1 MTFKVVNGSWNDE
14 TLGDQ
19 FDITLKGLEGDELK
33 LSAEQIPAAGSKPS
47 DGYKE
52 GSWDTTPKADTVITE
67 DTTYT
72 YTYAKMDEAVV
83 TTPPE
88 AKTDLTYTGSEQE
101 LVTSGK
107 ASDGEMQYA
116 IGTDDQTVPTSG
128 WGTTIP
134 TGTEAGT
141 YYVWYKAAGDESH
154 TDSEPKCLTV
164 TISEKGEATVTT
176 PPEAK
181 TDLTYTGTEQ
191 ELVTGGKASDGEMQY
206 AIGTDDQTVPTS
218 GWGTTIPTGTEA
230 GTYYVWY
237 KAAGDESHTDSEPKC
252 LTVTISE
259 SPTEL
264 TVQLDNLKQDAS
276 RGVPP
281 EIKDLEL
288 EVSITI
294 KSDTAEAKT
303 VKPVKLKVSGGDITI
318 KEPVV
323 FDKAIEDLG
332 PGKQTVIVEVT
343 PKTVY
348 KQGEIYSGDEPVEGP
363 VEWKY
368 DISGKGEINIVDG
381 EPVVR
386 IYLIWDNGSIPV
398 EEIKVYALPEDE
410 IGAYR
415 LNDDGTK
422 EYLLFHTYD
431 ICMNWLGSDD
441 LCRGYERCFHKE
453 NAYVNPFVKP

>member
-1 MTFKVVNGSWNDE
+1 M
-14 TLGDQ
+14 
-19 FDITLKGLEGDELK
+19 
-33 LSAEQIPAAGSKPS
+33 
-47 DGYKE
+47 
-52 GSWDTTPKADTVITE
+52 
-67 DTTYT
+67 
-72 YTYAKMDEAVV
+72 
-83 TTPPE
+83 
-88 AKTDLTYTGSEQE
+88 
-101 LVTSGK
+101 
-107 ASDGEMQYA
+107 
-116 IGTDDQTVPTSG
+116 
-128 WGTTIP
+128 
-134 TGTEAGT
+134 
-141 YYVWYKAAGDESH
+141 
-154 TDSEPKCLTV
+154 
-164 TISEKGEATVTT
+164 
-176 PPEAK
+176 
-181 TDLTYTGTEQ
+181 
-191 ELVTGGKASDGEMQY
+191 TGGKASDGEMQY